1 MEDDVE
7 IGANTTINR
16 AMMGST
22 VIGCG
27 TKLDN
32 LIQIGHNCRIGS
44 RNVMAAQVGIA
55 GSARVGNGCMFG
67 GQVGIGGHISVGD
80 NVQLGAQSGVAS
92 NIRDGQTLLGSP
104 AYDVKKF
111 ARNVVYQ
118 KNIGSLY
125 DRVKELEKIIKEK

>member
-1 MEDDVE
+1 
-7 IGANTTINR
+7 
-16 AMMGST
+16 
-22 VIGCG
+22 
-27 TKLDN
+27 
-32 LIQIGHNCRIGS
+32 
-44 RNVMAAQVGIA
+44 MAAQVGIA